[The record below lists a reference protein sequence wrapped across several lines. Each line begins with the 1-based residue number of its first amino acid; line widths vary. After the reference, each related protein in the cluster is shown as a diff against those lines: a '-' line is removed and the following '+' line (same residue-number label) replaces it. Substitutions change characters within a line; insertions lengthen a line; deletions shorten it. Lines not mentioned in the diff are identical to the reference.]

1 MNTESM
7 NKTDKNLIYLV
18 IFLFAA
24 FGLISVIHLA
34 AGSKVLSG
42 PMFQKGDCI
51 ISKPSENIEKWEKS
65 EIITYIV
72 KDVGQNRY
80 RLLFAGTENLYE
92 LSEGSDFNY
101 IDKHFKLCNSG
112 R

>member
-51 ISKPSENIEKWEKS
+51 ISKPSENIEKW
-65 EIITYIV
+65 
-72 KDVGQNRY
+72 DVDTNTPDKILTVSG
-80 RLLFAGTENLYE
+80 ENLDPE
-92 LSEGSDFNY
+92 KVKETVKNAGFIIKGEVN
-101 IDKHFKLCNSG
+101 
-112 R
+112 